1 VRLGIDREASYHAT
15 GSCEVEGDDVD
26 KGGGGNVTVSRMVV
40 STMYAY
46 TRKGWLHACRQAR
59 PSSKRAVAV
68 KAKAKEEK
76 DAMQSCR

>member
-1 VRLGIDREASYHAT
+1 
-15 GSCEVEGDDVD
+15 
-26 KGGGGNVTVSRMVV
+26 
-40 STMYAY
+40 MYAY